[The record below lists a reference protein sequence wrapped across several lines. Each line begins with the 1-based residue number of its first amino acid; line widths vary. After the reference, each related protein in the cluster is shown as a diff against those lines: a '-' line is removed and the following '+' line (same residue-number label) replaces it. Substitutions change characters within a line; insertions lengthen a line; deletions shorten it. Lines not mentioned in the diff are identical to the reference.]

1 MGAGNPWNKRS
12 GTMNSTITRV
22 VDEGDGL
29 GNVQGEVLD
38 ASGVHYKV
46 LNRRIRALAG
56 RNVRDI
62 EIRNVYGQRYLGTN
76 LWGIDGRDDLKIQVH
91 GTPGSDLGAF
101 MDGGTIE
108 IFGNVQD
115 ATGNTMNA
123 GRIIIHGSAGDVL
136 GYGMRGGE
144 IYVRGNVGYRVG
156 IHMKEY
162 KDMIPTVV
170 IGGTIQDFFGEYM
183 AGGRVIVL
191 NKFFDGNPPL
201 RQSYFIGTGMHGG
214 SIFIRGTIEA
224 HQMGSEVGVAD
235 PTDEEY
241 RQIREYVGN
250 FCRHFNLEEKKAN
263 LLKREKF
270 RRLYPKSSR
279 PYGRLYAY

>member
-1 MGAGNPWNKRS
+1 MSTATTGGIKEGSGPERS
-12 GTMNSTITRV
+12 
-22 VDEGDGL
+22 
-29 GNVQGEVLD
+29 QGEILD

-46 LNRRIRALAG
+46 LNRQIRALAG
-56 RNVRDI
+56 RNVRRI
-62 EIRNVYGQRYLGTN
+62 EILNVHGQRYFGTN
-76 LWGIDGRDDLKIQVH
+76 LWGIDGRDELNIQVH

-108 IFGNVQD
+108 VFGNVQD
-115 ATGNTMNA
+115 GTGNTMND

-162 KDMIPTVV
+162 RDMVPTIV
-170 IGGTIQDFFGEYM
+170 IGGTVQDFFGEYM

-191 NKFFDGNPPL
+191 NKFFDDNPPVRL
-201 RQSYFIGTGMHGG
+201 SNFIGTGMHGG
-214 SIFIRGTIEA
+214 SIYIRGEVEE
-224 HQMGSEVGVAD
+224 HRMGAEVGVAE

-241 RQIREYVGN
+241 RQIRTYVGN
-250 FCRHFNLEEKKAN
+250 FCRYFNLEEKKVN
-263 LLKREKF
+263 LLKRDRF

>member
-1 MGAGNPWNKRS
+1 MRATSASSISECADQQTAQSAAIDAG
-12 GTMNSTITRV
+12 
-22 VDEGDGL
+22 
-29 GNVQGEVLD
+29 
-38 ASGVHYKV
+38 GVHYRD
-46 LNRRIRALAG
+46 LNRRIRSMALAG
-56 RNVRDI
+56 ARCFDVRNVF
-62 EIRNVYGQRYLGTN
+62 GQRYLGTN
-76 LWGIDGRDDLKIQVH
+76 LWGIADRENIMIRIN

-101 MDGGTIE
+101 MDGPTIE
-108 IFGNVQD
+108 VFGNGQD
-115 ATGNTMNA
+115 ATGNTMNS
-123 GRIIIHGSAGDVL
+123 GRIVIHGSAGDVL

-162 KDMIPTVV
+162 MDRVPTIV

-191 NKFFDGNPPL
+191 NKFFDGNPPQ

-214 SIFIRGTIEA
+214 SIYVRGSVEA
-224 HQMGSEVGVAD
+224 HQIGVEVDVAE

-241 RQIREYVGN
+241 IIIREYVGN
-250 FCRHFNLEEKKAN
+250 FCRFFNLEEKRAE
-263 LLKREKF
+263 LLKRDRF

-279 PYGRLYAY
+279 PYGTLYAY

>member
-1 MGAGNPWNKRS
+1 MSVSTTS
-12 GTMNSTITRV
+12 GVNGSTGPEKVR
-22 VDEGDGL
+22 
-29 GNVQGEVLD
+29 GEVLD
-38 ASGVHYKV
+38 ASGVHYKE
-46 LNRRIRALAG
+46 LNRRIRALA
-56 RNVRDI
+56 REDVRRF
-62 EIRNVYGQRYLGTN
+62 EIRNVYGQRYFGTN
-76 LWGIDGRDDLKIQVH
+76 LWGIEGRENLNIRVH

-108 IFGNVQD
+108 VFGNVQD
-115 ATGNTMNA
+115 GTGNTMNE

-162 KDMIPTVV
+162 RDMVPTIV

-191 NKFFDGNPPL
+191 NKFFDDNPPV

-214 SIFIRGTIEA
+214 SIFVRGEVEA
-224 HQMGSEVGVAD
+224 HQMGAEVGVAE

-241 RQIREYVGN
+241 SQIREYVGN
-250 FCRHFNLEEKKAN
+250 FCRMFGLEEKKVN
-263 LLKREKF
+263 LLKRDRF
-270 RRLYPKSSR
+270 RKLYAKSSR

>member
-1 MGAGNPWNKRS
+1 
-12 GTMNSTITRV
+12 MNISTP
-22 VDEGDGL
+22 DGL
-29 GNVQGEVLD
+29 AEGTGLENVQGEVLD

-46 LNRRIRALAG
+46 LNRQIRALAHNKI
-56 RNVRDI
+56 RQFD
-62 EIRNVYGQRYLGTN
+62 IRNVHGQRYFGTN
-76 LWGIDGRDDLKIQVH
+76 LWGIEGRENLNIRVY

-108 IFGNVQD
+108 VFGNVQD
-115 ATGNTMNA
+115 GTGNTMNN
-123 GRIIIHGSAGDVL
+123 GKIIVHGSAGDVL

-162 KDMIPTVV
+162 KDMIPTIV
-170 IGGTIQDFFGEYM
+170 IGGMIQDFFGEYM

-191 NKFFDGNPPL
+191 NKFFDDNPPV
-201 RQSYFIGTGMHGG
+201 RMSYFIGTGMHGG
-214 SIFIRGTIEA
+214 SIYIRGEVEA
-224 HQMGSEVGVAD
+224 HQMGAEVGITE
-235 PTDEEY
+235 PTDDEY

-250 FCRHFNLEEKKAN
+250 FCRYFNLEERKVD
-263 LLKREKF
+263 LLKRDRFQK
-270 RRLYPKSSR
+270 LYAKSSR